1 MATPGPVTPPWLR
14 LSVQAPPAGE
24 EHLLVEA
31 LRSLGARSVE
41 RDGERFVA
49 MTPPPVVPE
58 TLLRQAEAVIRASTS
73 LQDPWLTWE
82 WRSHGAWAEEWSRAL
97 EPRRVGARI
106 IVAPAGRAP
115 GADADDIVIR
125 LVPGPGFGTAEHPT
139 TRACLR
145 LLEEAVVP
153 GDRVADVGAG
163 SAILA
168 VAAARLGAAR
178 VVAYESDPLACAAAR
193 QTVES
198 NEVADRVEV
207 REVEIRPGGLP
218 LTNGFDGI
226 VANLQADILLP
237 LLPGLARYVVG
248 RGWLIVSGLTRGEG
262 SDVISLALDS
272 GLHLERTEVD
282 EGWWSAC
289 FRRP

>member
-1 MATPGPVTPPWLR
+1 VTDPWLR
-14 LSVQAPPAGE
+14 LTVQAPRTGE

-31 LRSLGARSVE
+31 LRTLGARSVE
-41 RDGERFVA
+41 REGERYVA
-49 MTPPPVVPE
+49 LIPPPVVPE
-58 TLLRQAEAVIRASTS
+58 TLLRRAEAVIRAGTS
-73 LQDPWLTWE
+73 LRDPWLAWS
-82 WRSHGAWAEEWSRAL
+82 WRSHGAWAEEWSRGL
-97 EPRRVGARI
+97 EPRRVGERI
-106 IVAPAGRAP
+106 VVAPAARAP
-115 GADADDIVIR
+115 GASGDDIVIR

-139 TRACLR
+139 TRGCLR
-145 LLEEAVVP
+145 LLEQAVVP

-163 SAILA
+163 SAVLA

-178 VVAYESDPLACAAAR
+178 VAAYEMDPLACAAAR

-198 NEVADRVEV
+198 NEAADRVEV

-226 VANLQADILLP
+226 VANLQAEILLP
-237 LLPGLARYVVG
+237 LFPGLARSVVEG
-248 RGWLIVSGLTRGEG
+248 GWLIVSGLTRGEG
-262 SDVISLALDS
+262 PDVISLASDS
-272 GLHLERTEVD
+272 ELQLETTEVD